1 MTGLDHRHSDRTII
15 TDYNYRNGLLLSLT
29 HIIYT
34 VCQRVQT
41 WNMYSCIRMLSQ
53 YKTHVGL
60 EVQVCFGSN
69 QDANNVIMIV
79 LTGNIQSSGS
89 ILYKQSQGEEQNEQV
104 NTNKHHILHQLSNL
118 CVHQCTESGVHQL
131 PVVNSRCSLYKQ
143 QS

>member
-34 VCQRVQT
+34 VCPRVHT
-41 WNMYSCIRMLSQ
+41 WNMYNCICMLSQ
-53 YKTHVGL
+53 SHFHL
-60 EVQVCFGSN
+60 EVEVCFCIN
-69 QDANNVIMIV
+69 QDTNNVIMIV
-79 LTGNIQSSGS
+79 LTGSIQSSGS

-104 NTNKHHILHQLSNL
+104 NTNKHHILDQLSIL
-118 CVHQCTESGVHQL
+118 CVHQCTKSGVHQL